1 MKAGVASETGLAIA
15 EIARP
20 QPGAE
25 QVLVRVGA
33 AGMNRADLN
42 AAKGAGVASKDS
54 YGRAIGMEWAG
65 EVVEVGAA
73 VTSFKPGDLV
83 MCSGTGGYA
92 EYAVADAGR
101 TLPLHNS
108 GLSLEQA
115 AVLPLALMTAHDAVV
130 THGRLAAGD
139 TILVHGATSAVGLAA
154 LQIAKVLRGGRILGT
169 STSKT
174 RGPRLAE
181 FGADEVF
188 DPSDPAWADQVLAAT
203 AGAGANVIIDM
214 VSGASIN
221 ASMKAAAVRARLVN
235 VGRLGGAK
243 AEFDFDLHSFK
254 RLNYIG
260 TTFRTR
266 SVEEVRE
273 IVRLMRNDL
282 WDSVVTG
289 EIRLPI
295 DSSFALDEAVAAHE
309 HMRNNRHFG
318 KIVIT
323 P

>member
-15 EIARP
+15 QIAKP
-20 QPGAE
+20 QPGPE
-25 QVLVRVGA
+25 QVLVRVAA

-42 AAKGAGVASKDS
+42 AAKGAGVASKDAF
-54 YGRAIGMEWAG
+54 GRAIGMEWAG
-65 EVVEVGAA
+65 EIVGVGKS
-73 VTSFKPGDLV
+73 VTSFKAGDLV

-108 GLSLEQA
+108 GLSLDQA

-130 THGRLAAGD
+130 TNGKLSTGD
-139 TILVHGATSAVGLAA
+139 VVLVHGAASAVGLAA
-154 LQIAKVLRGGRILGT
+154 LQIAKALGASQIIGT
-169 STSKT
+169 SSSKT
-174 RGPRLAE
+174 RGPRLVE
-181 FGADEVF
+181 FGADRVI
-188 DPSDPAWADQVLAAT
+188 DSSDPAWADQVLEAT
-203 AGAGANVIIDM
+203 GGAGANVIIDM
-214 VSGASIN
+214 VSGPSIN
-221 ASMKAAAVRARLVN
+221 ASMKAAAVKGRVVN
-235 VGRLGGAK
+235 VGRLGGVK
-243 AEFDFDLHSFK
+243 AEFDFDLHALK

-273 IVRLMRNDL
+273 IVRLMRHDL
-282 WDSVVTG
+282 WDAIVLG
-289 EIRLPI
+289 DIRLPI
-295 DSSFALDEAVAAHE
+295 DTRFALDDAFAAHD
-309 HMRNNRHFG
+309 HMRTNQHFG